1 MVLPTARYRVVYR
14 TATAVPIW
22 QLLAPRAISLRLLRV
37 LVAAMPSPA
46 QAAAAAIIRAA
57 SATAT

>member
-1 MVLPTARYRVVYR
+1 MVLPTARCRVVYR

-22 QLLAPRAISLRLLRV
+22 QLLAPQAISLRLLRV

-46 QAAAAAIIRAA
+46 QAVAAAIIRAA